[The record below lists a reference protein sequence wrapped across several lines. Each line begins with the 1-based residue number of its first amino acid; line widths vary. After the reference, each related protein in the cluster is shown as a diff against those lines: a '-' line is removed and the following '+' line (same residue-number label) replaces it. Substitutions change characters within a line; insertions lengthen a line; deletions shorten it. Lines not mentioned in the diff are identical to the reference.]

1 MKSKVISFLE
11 KNTCGE
17 EEMCAPPYDKH
28 HLSHEEYEQRCMC
41 AKEKFNCMIANNV
54 IILRKKDIDNLES
67 VFGKYLCN
75 K

>member
-1 MKSKVISFLE
+1 
-11 KNTCGE
+11 
-17 EEMCAPPYDKH
+17 MCV
-28 HLSHEEYEQRCMC
+28 
-41 AKEKFNCMIANNV
+41 KEKFNCMIANNV